1 MHKRT
6 VSVFIAAA
14 VVVLS
19 AAACSS
25 SGNSNSSSSGG
36 SSSASAAATGST
48 VSVVVPCQVTGPV
61 PYPECA
67 SSVQAYFDQVN
78 ASGGV
83 DGHKLTAI
91 ICDTQD
97 SAVTE
102 VDCLK
107 SGVANPSVV
116 AFVGHTGFSPSTDK
130 GMADI
135 GILANTPALTTAPMD
150 FTVGSFSGTTGGDSG
165 AKLIQQLLLAKG
177 IDKPGM
183 IACTLEGCIDDEKG
197 AQAFYAPHGI
207 SVKIVTASLTAV
219 DLTPQMTALQH
230 AGVNLVD
237 IAEGTGGVVGAIKAA
252 VGLSYTPS
260 FNLSYS
266 ADSAEVLTQ
275 LPDAPNVWVPTMFN
289 PAASA
294 RAPYTQLM
302 NTYIGTGKWS
312 LSYAGLNA
320 YLGAQAFVDDLKGI
334 SGPITRASVL
344 AGMKKIT
351 NFSSPLLGAPIDFA
365 TAPVAAYPAI
375 YNWYWFAAQVK
386 NKALVPVGGAVDMAS
401 GA

>member
-1 MHKRT
+1 MRKRN
-6 VSVFIAAA
+6 VSIFIAAA

-25 SGNSNSSSSGG
+25 SGSSSAASGG
-36 SSSASAAATGST
+36 SSAAATGST
-48 VSVVVPCQVTGPV
+48 ISVVVPCQVTGPV

-78 ASGGV
+78 AAGGV
-83 DGHKLTAI
+83 NGHKLNAV

-107 SGVANPSVV
+107 SGVSNPSVV
-116 AFVGHTGFSPSTDK
+116 AFVGHTGFTPSTDT
-130 GMADI
+130 GIADI
-135 GILANTPALTTAPMD
+135 GILANTPALTMAPND
-150 FTVGSFSGTTGGDSG
+150 FTLGSFSGTTGGDSG
-165 AKLIQQLLLAKG
+165 AKLIQQVLLAKG
-177 IDKPGM
+177 ISKPGI
-183 IACTLEGCIDDEKG
+183 IACTLEGCIADVKG
-197 AQAFYAPHGI
+197 TQAFYAPHGI
-207 SVKIVTASLTAV
+207 SVKVVTASLTAV

-230 AGVNLVD
+230 AGVNLVNV
-237 IAEGTGGVVGAIKAA
+237 AEGTGGVVGAIKAA
-252 VGLSYTPS
+252 GGLGYTPS

-275 LPDAPNVWVPTMFN
+275 LPAAPNIYVPTMFN
-289 PAASA
+289 PMSSA
-294 RAPYTQLM
+294 RAAYSQMM

-334 SGPITRASVL
+334 SGPVTRASVL

-351 NFSSPLLGAPIDFA
+351 DFSSPLLGAPIDFA
-365 TAPVAAYPAI
+365 KAPVAAYPAI
-375 YNWYWFAAQVK
+375 YNWYWYAAQVK
-386 NKALVPVGGAVDMAS
+386 NQALVPMGGAVNMAS

>member
-1 MHKRT
+1 MRQRT
-6 VSVFIAAA
+6 VSIFIAAA

-25 SGNSNSSSSGG
+25 SGSSSAASGG
-36 SSSASAAATGST
+36 SSAAATGST
-48 VSVVVPCQVTGPV
+48 ISVVVPCQVTGPV

-78 ASGGV
+78 AAGGV
-83 DGHKLTAI
+83 NGHKLNAV

-116 AFVGHTGFSPSTDK
+116 AFVGHTGFTPSTDT
-130 GMADI
+130 GIADI
-135 GILANTPALTTAPMD
+135 AILANTPALTTAPND
-150 FTVGSFSGTTGGDSG
+150 FTLGSFSGTTGGDSG

-177 IDKPGM
+177 ISKPGI
-183 IACTLEGCIDDEKG
+183 IACTLEGCIADVKG
-197 AQAFYAPHGI
+197 TQAFYAPHGI
-207 SVKIVTASLTAV
+207 SVKVVTASLTAV

-230 AGVNLVD
+230 AGVNLVNV
-237 IAEGTGGVVGAIKAA
+237 AEGTGGVVGAIKAA
-252 VGLSYTPS
+252 GGLGYTPS

-275 LPDAPNVWVPTMFN
+275 LPAAPNIYVPTMFN
-289 PAASA
+289 PMSSA
-294 RAPYTQLM
+294 RAAYSQMM

-351 NFSSPLLGAPIDFA
+351 DFSSPLLGAPIDFA
-365 TAPVAAYPAI
+365 KAPVAAYPAI
-375 YNWYWFAAQVK
+375 YNWYWYAAQVK
-386 NKALVPVGGAVDMAS
+386 NQALVPMGGAVNMAS

>member
-1 MHKRT
+1 MRKRT

-25 SGNSNSSSSGG
+25 SGSSSTASGG
-36 SSSASAAATGST
+36 SSAAATGST
-48 VSVVVPCQVTGPV
+48 ISVVVPCQVTGPV

-78 ASGGV
+78 ATGGV
-83 DGHKLTAI
+83 NGHKLNAI

-107 SGVANPSVV
+107 SGVGNSSVV
-116 AFVGHTGFSPSTDK
+116 AFVGHTGFTPSTDK

-135 GILANTPALTTAPMD
+135 AILANTPALTTAPND
-150 FTVGSFSGTTGGDSG
+150 FTLGSFSGTTGGDTG

-177 IDKPGM
+177 ISKPGI
-183 IACTLEGCIDDEKG
+183 IACTLEGCIADVKG
-197 AQAFYAPHGI
+197 TQAFYAPHGI
-207 SVKIVTASLTAV
+207 SVKVVTASLTVV

-230 AGVNLVD
+230 AGVNLVNV
-237 IAEGTGGVVGAIKAA
+237 AEGTGGVAGAIKAA
-252 VGLSYTPS
+252 VGLGYTPS

-275 LPDAPNVWVPTMFN
+275 LPSAPNVYVPTMFN

-294 RAPYTQLM
+294 RAAYSQMM

-320 YLGAQAFVDDLKGI
+320 YLGAQAFVDDVKGI

-351 NFSSPLLGAPIDFA
+351 DFSSPLLGAPIDFA
-365 TAPVAAYPAI
+365 KAPVAAYPAI
-375 YNWYWFAAQVK
+375 YNWYWYAAQVK
-386 NKALVPVGGAVDMAS
+386 NQALVPMGGAVNMAS

>member
-1 MHKRT
+1 MRKRT
-6 VSVFIAAA
+6 VSIFIAAA

-25 SGNSNSSSSGG
+25 SGSSSSSSTASGG
-36 SSSASAAATGST
+36 SSAAATGST
-48 VSVVVPCQVTGPV
+48 ISVVVPCQVTGPV

-78 ASGGV
+78 ATGGV
-83 DGHKLTAI
+83 NGHKLNAI

-107 SGVANPSVV
+107 SGVGNSSVV
-116 AFVGHTGFSPSTDK
+116 AFVGHTGFTPSTDK

-135 GILANTPALTTAPMD
+135 GILANTPALTTAPQD
-150 FTVGSFSGTTGGDSG
+150 FTLGSFSGTTGGDSG

-177 IDKPGM
+177 ISKPGM
-183 IACTLEGCIDDEKG
+183 IACTLEGCIADEKG
-197 AQAFYAPHGI
+197 AQAFYAPHNI

-252 VGLSYTPS
+252 GGLGYTPS

-275 LPDAPNVWVPTMFN
+275 LPAAQNVYVPTMFN

-294 RAPYTQLM
+294 RATYSQLM

-320 YLGAQAFVDDLKGI
+320 YLGAQAFVEDLKGI

-365 TAPVAAYPAI
+365 QAPVAAYPAI
-375 YNWYWFAAQVK
+375 YNWYWYAAQVK
-386 NKALVPVGGAVDMAS
+386 SQALVPMGGAVDMAS